1 MTNKEITE
9 MIKKYES
16 KWGRLGYTNIMRPEL
31 NHSGAEGGTKMS
43 SIANDLI
50 AFRKKVAAG
59 REANRQAHKTTVNV
73 NDLNQRYF
81 EELTTNG
88 TLIHA
93 LPSLGEKRSDNKY
106 YQKID
111 NYYSDGRARYFWS
124 KDEWDAYQKEKNAK
138 YAQQAEAERKNASQQ
153 SSAPKANHLAEAEA
167 ETAKRKEEAEAAK
180 IKEENIRKN
189 AAAASNAGADRA
201 ASESKSVNAQ
211 KSQASGAQ
219 AETGAKI
226 DRALKEGGTKAAV
239 REVTKTKEWDDYISV
254 MKEAVNAGYDPL
266 TMTRNQLKDADADLG
281 KRAEEAEK
289 KFREMYGGDDASKRD
304 LKVELGKIAEEAINT
319 AKSEKEAAKKTI
331 ADRDA
336 AIKAGQK
343 SEQNRQMNETRKEN
357 KQLYDD
363 ANELAAE
370 KLSVNNKSAIDDI
383 EMAISKSSGLKP
395 HEVNKLVTEKASK
408 YYSDEDKK
416 KDEDARMA
424 LIEERLALY
433 DEIDKL
439 GNGTNDYNNID
450 KVRKAQELGR
460 KINQMERDEYDKEIK
475 ATLDALED
483 LMNDPKYGKTAAD
496 RLEFDGLLYDITRD
510 LNEYGKETHVN
521 KQIQEFVDK
530 YYKGAGKSAK
540 HSAFDDEDYLAH
552 ADSNARGSFR
562 QNAKYYKRE
571 GEPGRYRYY
580 YTKEEYDAAHGKKND
595 AASAMKK
602 IQQMHERHEPNV
614 NTWIKEDGVYEKGND
629 GKFHKTDKDWKQ
641 MRQESIDKADK
652 AIQDAAKQSGYKGL
666 KKDIFDDERM
676 QEMLTQYE
684 GGFENYGWELNDNG
698 SISGMTEDDD
708 AYFKKMEDWM
718 KSFKDSTGI
727 DVTKNPDF
735 QKALSD
741 EIRKRYNSMKKQAV
755 DRRNEASGNKKYAA
769 AHSAMVDS
777 EELMDEYSVFMERVN
792 KGKEM
797 NRLSHSSFI
806 SPAMLNRRY
815 EEELDSKAILIHS
828 GNFKYYNKID
838 LGNGKTRYFY
848 TKAEWD
854 AYNREKSS
862 GNAADSEGA
871 KYDAWKKEQAQKK
884 AQAENIRK
892 NTEAAGNAEKE
903 KWESVKKTAA
913 EAPKLASIN
922 IGANVA
928 KAIGKSEMTHPLSQ
942 ALSDNL
948 GPDALSRAL
957 TSNLNSLSTEEKI
970 ANDRAEISRKNDEGR
985 DAAIAK
991 SRKIEQDR
999 MKAYE
1004 IEENYNKAIE
1014 EYNVVAKDLE
1024 EEYFSD
1030 VKTQKEYIEAMEDL
1044 IDDMKDCY
1052 EDVDNPDGVE
1062 ITWSEDG
1069 ASYVAS
1075 IPEYQEKINELSNAY
1090 TQKINEIS
1098 DYHKNVKYATDDLN
1112 NLYDELHKI
1121 SNEMQLVTIES
1132 QSKIYPYL
1140 TNVFKEV
1147 LD

>member
-50 AFRKKVAAG
+50 AFRQKVAAG
-59 REANRQAHKTTVNV
+59 REANRQAHKTTVSV

-111 NYYSDGRARYFWS
+111 NYYPDGSARYFWS
-124 KDEWDAYQKEKNAK
+124 KDEWDAYQREKNAK
-138 YAQQAEAERKNASQQ
+138 HAQQAEAERKSAGQQ
-153 SSAPKANHLAEAEA
+153 SSTSKANHLAEAEA

-219 AETGAKI
+219 AEVGAKI
-226 DRALKEGGTKAAV
+226 DKALKEGGTKAAV
-239 REVTKTKEWDDYISV
+239 KEVTKTKEWDDYISV
-254 MKEAVNAGYDPL
+254 MKEAVNAGYDPS
-266 TMTRNQLKDADADLG
+266 TMTKNQLKDADPDLG

-289 KFREMYGGDDASKRD
+289 KFREMYGGDDASKRE
-304 LKVELGKIAEEAINT
+304 LKAELGKIAEEAINT
-319 AKSEKEAAKKTI
+319 AKSEKEAAKKTV

-343 SEQNRQMNETRKEN
+343 SEQDRQAKEKSDKQHVFEKLEERDYYLDSKKEFETKLEEKKKENNEKRKEFNEKRDDIVSAFYKANGTDVSIIDAFNET
-357 KQLYDD
+357 
-363 ANELAAE
+363 AE
-370 KLSVNNKSAIDDI
+370 KMGLNPKPDLGPGMQYSTNNKSLYEAADKIQESINKNKEDVKYWQ
-383 EMAISKSSGLKP
+383 EKISKAKD
-395 HEVNKLVTEKASK
+395 EVERSDYEASK
-408 YYSDEDKK
+408 AYC
-416 KDEDARMA
+416 
-424 LIEERLALY
+424 EEMVANY
-433 DEIDKL
+433 E
-439 GNGTNDYNNID
+439 
-450 KVRKAQELGR
+450 
-460 KINQMERDEYDKEIK
+460 NQ
-475 ATLDALED
+475 LED
-483 LMNDPKYGKTAAD
+483 LWAKDSENFYKTF
-496 RLEFDGLLYDITRD
+496 EQVIHNTDINGYKSINWD
-510 LNEYGKETHVN
+510 EINLKDKER
-521 KQIQEFVDK
+521 KEK
-530 YYKGAGKSAK
+530 KESAK

-552 ADSNARGSFR
+552 ADG
-562 QNAKYYKRE
+562 
-571 GEPGRYRYY
+571 
-580 YTKEEYDAAHGKKND
+580 
-595 AASAMKK
+595 
-602 IQQMHERHEPNV
+602 
-614 NTWIKEDGVYEKGND
+614 NT
-629 GKFHKTDKDWKQ
+629 
-641 MRQESIDKADK
+641 
-652 AIQDAAKQSGYKGL
+652 
-666 KKDIFDDERM
+666 
-676 QEMLTQYE
+676 
-684 GGFENYGWELNDNG
+684 
-698 SISGMTEDDD
+698 
-708 AYFKKMEDWM
+708 
-718 KSFKDSTGI
+718 
-727 DVTKNPDF
+727 
-735 QKALSD
+735 
-741 EIRKRYNSMKKQAV
+741 
-755 DRRNEASGNKKYAA
+755 SGNKKYAA
-769 AHSAMVDS
+769 AHSATVDS
-777 EELMDEYSVFMERVN
+777 EELMDEYSAFMERVK

-797 NRLSHSSFI
+797 NRLAHSSFI

-815 EEELDSKAILIHS
+815 EEELDSKSILIHS

-862 GNAADSEGA
+862 VNAADSEGA

-884 AQAENIRK
+884 AQTENIRK

-928 KAIGKSEMTHPLSQ
+928 KAIGQSEMTHPLSQ

-957 TSNLNSLSTEEKI
+957 TSNITSLSDEEKI
-970 ANDRAEISRKNDEGR
+970 ANDRAEISKKNDEGR

-999 MKAYE
+999 MRAYE
-1004 IEENYNKAIE
+1004 IEENFNKAIE

-1069 ASYVAS
+1069 AGYVAN
-1075 IPEYQEKINELSNAY
+1075 IPEYQERLNELSNEY
-1090 TQKINEIS
+1090 NEIFNKS
-1098 DYHKNVKYATDDLN
+1098 YGAKSYAESKE
-1112 NLYDELHKI
+1112 Y
-1121 SNEMQLVTIES
+1121 SNQLSQIMNEIQLVTIES